1 MTETPEISIYEK
13 TFAKSDKTDAILV
26 VDGKKLHVN
35 KAVLSYHS
43 DYFQALFNSDFKE
56 KSMEEIEINDVK
68 FEDFATLLSQIQN
81 NPITPE
87 VKNITILLELADRFL
102 LPAAKRH
109 LELFVISPGL
119 STIEKIELADK
130 FELGSLLKH
139 TLKSYKHFQ
148 PTQEFSN
155 FSDNTKARI
164 FDRQIELHREIENR
178 QFAFPPYGYHRR
190 AFRQGGDEEIDEDEV
205 W

>member
-1 MTETPEISIYEK
+1 MTETPEPSIYEK
-13 TFAKSDKTDAILV
+13 AFAKSDKTDAILV

-35 KAVLSYHS
+35 KAILSYHS
-43 DYFQALFNSDFKE
+43 DYFSALFNSDFKE
-56 KSMEEIEINDVK
+56 KSIEEIEIKDVK

-87 VKNITILLELADRFL
+87 VKNITILLELADQFL

-109 LELFVISPGL
+109 LEHFVISPGM
-119 STIEKIELADK
+119 SAIEKIELADK
-130 FELGSLLKH
+130 FELGCLLNH
-139 TLKSYKHFQ
+139 TLKSYKHFL
-148 PTQEFSN
+148 PTQEFSK

-164 FDRQIELHREIENR
+164 FDRQIELYSDVEGR
-178 QFAFPPYGYHRR
+178 QFGFPPYGYHRP
-190 AFRQGGDEEIDEDEV
+190 AFRRGGDEEIDEV